1 MAIIDLQT
9 QQIEMVSGGVNPLN
23 PLSILGTMAQGLH
36 ALAEITI
43 SLLGLQPIFSIID
56 KPVIHPLLWEPLS
69 MLTGVDV
76 DAHPAGL

>member
-9 QQIEMVSGGVNPLN
+9 EQFDAVSGGLN
-23 PLSILGTMAQGLH
+23 PLAILGSMAKGLH

-43 SLLGLQPIFSIID
+43 STLGLQPIFSIID

-69 MLTGVDV
+69 MLTGVEV
-76 DAHPAGL
+76 DEHPLGL